1 MIDQR
6 TIMMHEIIGYPVEI
20 IDASDKS
27 LIGVRGRTV
36 DETMRT
42 VRIQRAN
49 RNNNAEIT
57 VPKKH
62 TVLKLT
68 ISADNEINLDCSK
81 IIYRPEDRIKKLYH
95 KKNLRRSK

>member
-20 IDASDKS
+20 VDASDKS
-27 LIGVRGRTV
+27 LIGVSGMTV

-42 VRIQRAN
+42 VKIQRSN
-49 RNNNAEIT
+49 GTGSEIT
-57 VPKKH
+57 VPKKN
-62 TVLKLT
+62 TVLKLS
-68 ISADNEINLDCSK
+68 ISADNEIRLDCSK

-95 KKNLRRSK
+95 KKNW

>member
-49 RNNNAEIT
+49 RNNAEIT

-68 ISADNEINLDCSK
+68 ISADNEIKLDCSK